1 MPSKENSLG
10 AVTFQQN
17 AKLHNCPEEAIYAF
31 VQKAEKMSAPLFTL
45 GCISPAAMRLQLLI
59 YRVSR
64 AIVTRCGVC
73 NVYSSSDLAQNV
85 IEGF

>member
-1 MPSKENSLG
+1 M
-10 AVTFQQN
+10 
-17 AKLHNCPEEAIYAF
+17 YAF

-73 NVYSSSDLAQNV
+73 NVYSNSDLAQNV